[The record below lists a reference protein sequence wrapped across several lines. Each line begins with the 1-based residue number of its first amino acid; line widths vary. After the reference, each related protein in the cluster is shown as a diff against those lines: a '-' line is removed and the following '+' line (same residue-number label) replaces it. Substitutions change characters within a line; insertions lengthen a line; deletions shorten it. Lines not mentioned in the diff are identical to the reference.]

1 MILEELYGELLNCIK
16 ETTDIDEIIK
26 ILNDRERLSN
36 FTIVESDQEID
47 DFLKEREENEENK
60 KLFFSVIQKIKIEN
74 SIEKISDDVEND
86 EIQKNRDRIRS
97 LFGNILEPDSIIFN
111 EQLVSINYALGD
123 NSRLNSK
130 LKEIEKWEEDNV
142 RETIADKLG
151 VPIERIVFINSVSSY
166 IEFISDFSESTY
178 VSRGQ
183 KDCSFELKPSLYR
196 IYENSYAGHSSD
208 YEEAFRQKIL
218 FYDGSTENKE
228 VEEIRAYG
236 QHFGLPTNYL
246 DFTEAH
252 LISLLFAVEEYDY
265 IDNHSIVYFVD
276 SRSYNRETIKED
288 RKLIDFSDEELKRTV
303 EKQGRD
309 KSYFI
314 KVGNCNERI
323 HFQKG
328 CFLKVE
334 QNDDLRLMYEKYTRV
349 AVIDKNSKESILMEL
364 FKLGITF
371 ENIYPDKDN
380 MVKTIRFIKEHM

>member
-1 MILEELYGELLNCIK
+1 MKLEELYGELLNCIK
-16 ETTDIDEIIK
+16 ETTDIDEIMK

-86 EIQKNRDRIRS
+86 EIQKNRDRIRN

-218 FYDGSTENKE
+218 FYDGSTENKKE
-228 VEEIRAYG
+228 EEIRAYG

-265 IDNHSIVYFVD
+265 VDNHSIVYFVD